1 MWITTCIHASF
12 IPLFRYFYGRNFI
25 ASQFQLQHLWKI
37 VFFFFVNFRKR
48 KFAKL
53 KTYPPLF
60 VCSLHQMRLAFA
72 RDSHQAEVYAISAN
86 CRMHIHKNPRT
97 DPRRRSCSL
106 LSSYL
111 FNIVKKTTSI
121 FLKLFHSPPSFQFRK
136 LYQSLCIPSLNSLVS
151 RYRSLWHRWKL
162 LKKICVIINEMI
174 IFKLY
179 ILVIYVY
186 VINYCKW
193 NDRIL
198 DKIIDVCYFIYIRE

>member
-1 MWITTCIHASF
+1 MNHYLYSCKFYTTVSLLLRKEFHRLA
-12 IPLFRYFYGRNFI
+12 IPTSTSLENR
-25 ASQFQLQHLWKI
+25 
-37 VFFFFVNFRKR
+37 FFFFVNFRKR

-151 RYRSLWHRWKL
+151 RYRSLWHR
-162 LKKICVIINEMI
+162 
-174 IFKLY
+174 
-179 ILVIYVY
+179 
-186 VINYCKW
+186 
-193 NDRIL
+193 
-198 DKIIDVCYFIYIRE
+198 